1 MKKFRGMFPAMI
13 TPFTE
18 DDKLDEEG
26 LRSNIDWLIEEGVH
40 GISCLGSIG
49 EYVALTD
56 DERKRVVNI
65 TIEQTN
71 HRVPVQ
77 AGVGGRTTKDC
88 IRWTQFA
95 KDAGADLVLL
105 PNPYYH
111 IPDEE
116 ETYQHIKRIAQSTD
130 IPIMLY
136 NSGARP
142 PRVGVMPKV
151 ALRLAREFECFSYF
165 KASSGRIERA
175 QEIIREGGNDI
186 TVFCGDDALA
196 FPIFVLGGKGAIDGA
211 AALIPKKRSQLFELV
226 EKGEIDEAR
235 KLWYRMVPLV
245 TALETGFKGSIKF
258 IPALKKGLDL
268 LGKAGGPLPRGPK
281 LGLSKDQ
288 EATLKKMLSDLDEL

>member
-1 MKKFRGMFPAMI
+1 MKEFRGMFPAMI
-13 TPFTE
+13 TPLTK

-26 LRSNIDWLIEEGVH
+26 LRGNIEWYIKEGVH

-56 DERKRVVNI
+56 EERKRVIDI
-65 TIEQTN
+65 TVAQTN

-77 AGVGGRTTKDC
+77 AGVGGRTTKDT
-88 IRWTQFA
+88 IRWTQYA

-111 IPDEE
+111 VPDEE
-116 ETYQHIKRIAQSTD
+116 ETYEHIKRIAQAVD

-142 PRVGVMPKV
+142 PRRGVMPKL
-151 ALRLAREFECFSYF
+151 ALRLAKEFENFSYF
-165 KASSGRIERA
+165 KASSGKIERA

-186 TVFCGDDALA
+186 TLFCGDDALA

-211 AALIPKKRSQLFELV
+211 AAILPRKRSQLFELV
-226 EKGEIDEAR
+226 ENGEIEKAR
-235 KLWYRMVPLV
+235 ELWYRMVPLV
-245 TALETGFKGSIKF
+245 TVLETGWYKF
-258 IPALKKGLDL
+258 VQALKKGLDL
-268 LGKAGGPLPRGPK
+268 LGKAGGPSPRGPK
-281 LGLSKDQ
+281 MGLSKDQ
-288 EATLKKMLSDLDEL
+288 EAALKKMLSDLGEL